1 VDSSM
6 ESISDTENWLNWN
19 GDFDNPNESVDNREA
34 DNESVRELDNSSN
47 VSESPEQQMV
57 RVALNVPRLIR
68 SIRWLNK
75 QVEKAFRMI
84 NIMERKRNKAVKK
97 T

>member
-19 GDFDNPNESVDNREA
+19 GDFDNPNESGDNREA
-34 DNESVRELDNSSN
+34 DNESVRELDNSSK
-47 VSESPEQQMV
+47 VSDSPEQQMV
-57 RVALNVPRLIR
+57 SVALNVPRLIR
-68 SIRWLNK
+68 SIQWLNK
-75 QVEKAFRMI
+75 QVEQAFRMV

-97 T
+97 R